1 MSAAVSTLTMPG
13 CTGPPVSNGSPPL
26 HRETINEHCV
36 EAAPCPHC
44 HCRTHILQG
53 VLTASLRNYHCTSKA
68 QPLKGQSCSKL
79 MLTNFT
85 WALYFTY
92 SPSLLTSLCIFWT
105 SKRVTC
111 MADKNYCR
119 DGVFYQLCFAKE
131 NFKEKCS
138 VDVSAETPLTSQ
150 ILAFSLLHSFVAFSG
165 PWQFCFMMKYGKSCI
180 LVSCILA
187 EAQHYPTEMIVWL
200 PIHSCKHMRNKKSS
214 WKTRRFF
221 YSFLPSGFT
230 KIHAPSLSF
239 SELNTCIMLVLL
251 YNQYC
256 EGLITFGHSGYWKKQ
271 GHPSSE

>member
-1 MSAAVSTLTMPG
+1 MSAAVSTLIMPG

-138 VDVSAETPLTSQ
+138 VDVCWNSPYFTNPGFLSPAFLCCFLWPLT
-150 ILAFSLLHSFVAFSG
+150 
-165 PWQFCFMMKYGKSCI
+165 
-180 LVSCILA
+180 
-187 EAQHYPTEMIVWL
+187 
-200 PIHSCKHMRNKKSS
+200 
-214 WKTRRFF
+214 
-221 YSFLPSGFT
+221 
-230 KIHAPSLSF
+230 
-239 SELNTCIMLVLL
+239 VLL
-251 YNQYC
+251 YD
-256 EGLITFGHSGYWKKQ
+256 EVWKELHSGLLHISRSTALSYWDDTVT
-271 GHPSSE
+271 SDSLV